1 MVTKHVAIEDVTE
14 VKNSNSYFYNVHTGI
29 EKIKFLYENLWH
41 VYGMEQ
47 DHKSVG
53 QIKQRNTSSEYY
65 FFVVVG
71 PPKESIFLTTIYG
84 LDFSQHY
91 TYI

>member
-1 MVTKHVAIEDVTE
+1 
-14 VKNSNSYFYNVHTGI
+14 
-29 EKIKFLYENLWH
+29 
-41 VYGMEQ
+41 MEQ